1 MKKITAILI
10 CIILLTTPFVVSA
23 EERTVAMIADYFVV
37 FEPWQ
42 GVGDAKAEF
51 VSNEDRLPV
60 VYDEFVCLMKG
71 NEEVSPDNYTVE
83 PGEDCVILT
92 LKDEYLSTFSDG
104 THYFCI
110 HFENLWL
117 DLKLYVF
124 REKSVVTDV
133 VFDFEEYIPG
143 DGLPGVHIK
152 NFNKNIPI
160 GTELIECIKLNDEI
174 IDEKYYSVSFFAGV
188 ISVHLT
194 LEYYRTL
201 PAGTHYFDIEFMSV
215 SGVKLKIDIPVR
227 DRVGD
232 VASISYYYDS
242 GRGVGVCYIDND
254 YLKVNYDLLFRD
266 MYENYLTLPEFE
278 FYNGEKISQGF
289 YDDIKHFVNDNYYL
303 CLYLTQ
309 TGADVSSID
318 GVAEVKYTSEKYPC
332 AVVKVIGGDDIDSIL
347 ADEKVVYV
355 GYAFDFV
362 APFWGDPGYSVQWN
376 FKASD
381 AREVLRIAAGIDKIE
396 KSENDFNMDEF
407 IKFFARDINMDGKL
421 TAYDARGVLRIAAGL
436 DNAKHIIYPY

>member
-10 CIILLTTPFVVSA
+10 CIIMIMTPFVVSA

-42 GVGDAKAEF
+42 GTGDTKAK
-51 VSNEDRLPV
+51 VVTNDDRLPV
-60 VYDEFVCLMKG
+60 IYDEFVCLMKG
-71 NEEVSPDNYTVE
+71 NEEVSPDSYTVE
-83 PGEDCVILT
+83 PGDDCVILT
-92 LKDEYLSTFSDG
+92 LKEDYLSTFTDG

-133 VFDFEEYIPG
+133 VYDFDEYIPG

-152 NFNKNIPI
+152 NFNENIPI

-201 PAGTHYFDIEFMSV
+201 SAGTHYFDIEFRSV
-215 SGVKLKIDIPVR
+215 SGIKLKLDIPVR
-227 DRVGD
+227 DRAGS
-232 VASISYYYDS
+232 VAEISYYQDNNT
-242 GRGVGVCYIDND
+242 GGGVCYIDND
-254 YLKVNYDLLFRD
+254 YMMLYHDLFFED
-266 MYENYLTLPEFE
+266 MYENYLTLPD
-278 FYNGEKISQGF
+278 NSEKISSGF
-289 YDDIKHFVNDNYYL
+289 YDDIKHFVNDNFYL
-303 CLYLTQ
+303 CLYLSEI
-309 TGADVSSID
+309 GADVSSID

-332 AVVKVIGGDDIDSIL
+332 AVVKVIGGDDIDTIL
-347 ADEKVVYV
+347 ADEKVEYV
-355 GYAFDFV
+355 GYSFDFV
-362 APFWGDPGYSVQWN
+362 APFWGDPGWSLQHN
-376 FKASD
+376 FKAAD
-381 AREVLRIAAGIDKIE
+381 ARKVLRIAAGIDEIE
-396 KSENDFNMDEF
+396 HKENHYYLDEY
-407 IKFFARDINMDGKL
+407 IDFFAKDIDMDGKL

-436 DNAKHIIYPY
+436 DEAKHIIYPY